1 MDINY
6 LIKQT
11 SYYDEIITTILKK
24 KKIYDFLI
32 REIDEGRFTL
42 ETYSKALE
50 QKYFDKFLCNL
61 PDGYEEVKTEDIY
74 KLYSLPD
81 IEVNLPDHPPVLE
94 RNVSVRFDI
103 LRSNVQKDFLTLST
117 NPLFKNFMLTHINI
131 LFASIFSSPNFR
143 GCIRDKEEYNI
154 PVYNPHNYCMYL
166 SGGSAY
172 NIYDMY
178 LRNIYDYDYDINTYI
193 PRTDDY
199 DITISINSDIG
210 LSSSIIV
217 GNSGIENKIIRF
229 AYEFNRA
236 IIASPFNDNFVV
248 PEAVDIQSIT
258 GIILPRAAVSLYGL
272 KGAKVILSVVEF
284 WSNYNYSISLKFSNG
299 HESIVLSIIEIIVT
313 KEDIAF
319 NKINKIKMIEL
330 NSSRVFVPD
339 IESLIKSQLYA
350 FKNKGLEITYDPIK
364 KQKSKEKC
372 VKNYSRLQYL
382 FNIIYVPYTLNN
394 ILFKS
399 AFLKLSDSEQ
409 IVKFAEIHDGEN
421 LLPEYYSYIQSL
433 KDEFYR
439 FLDINEHN
447 IEILFY
453 LFIYIA
459 RIVNLCIFPFIET
472 MPILRNKLD
481 DISDIIQQMIYTEI
495 NPDFINKITTIL
507 TSIMIIHI
515 KYVPVHIKIALQT
528 KIKQPRITIYE
539 TEYQRI
545 KDELDAIPDIPENK
559 EQRTRLNELKI
570 KNNAELLQF
579 KREDIIPGDA
589 AMKGL
594 IDDELSKTITN
605 LALVNDFI
613 NSTFE
618 KKYLKSGQKNDFYKK
633 YLKYKNRY
641 IQLKKMVKK

>member
-42 ETYSKALE
+42 ETYSKALD
-50 QKYFDKFLCNL
+50 QGILNKFLCDL
-61 PDGYEEVKTEDIY
+61 PDGYEEVKSEDIY

-81 IEVNLPDHPPVLE
+81 IEDDLPDHPPVLE
-94 RNVSVRFDI
+94 RNVSVRFDV
-103 LRSNVQKDFLTLST
+103 LRSNIQKDFLNLST
-117 NPLFKNFMLTHINI
+117 NPLFKNFMLTHINN
-131 LFASIFSSPNFR
+131 LFASIFSSDIFKD
-143 GCIRDKEEYNI
+143 CIRTKEYNI
-154 PVYNPHNYCMYL
+154 PDHNPHDYCMYL

-199 DITISINSDIG
+199 DITISINSKID
-210 LSSSIIV
+210 LSSPIIV
-217 GNSGIENKIIRF
+217 SNNSIENKIIRF
-229 AYEFNRA
+229 AFEFNRA
-236 IIASPFNDNFVV
+236 IIASPFNDHFVV
-248 PEAVDIQSIT
+248 PEAVDIQSIA
-258 GIILPRAAVSLYGL
+258 GIKLPRAASLYNL
-272 KGAKVILSVVEF
+272 KGAKVILSVGEF
-284 WSNYNYSISLKFSNG
+284 RFNYNYSISLKFSNG
-299 HESIVLSIIEIIVT
+299 RESIILSIIEIIVT

-330 NSSRVFVPD
+330 NANRVFVPD

-382 FNIIYVPYTLNN
+382 FNIIYVPYTLNT

-409 IVKFAEIHDGEN
+409 IVKFAEIYDGEN

-447 IEILFY
+447 IKTLFY

-459 RIVNLCIFPFIET
+459 RIVNLCILPFIET
-472 MPILRNKLD
+472 MPILKNNLD

-528 KIKQPRITIYE
+528 KIKQLRITLHE
-539 TEYQRI
+539 TEDRRI
-545 KDELDAIPDIPENK
+545 KAELDAIPNIPENK
-559 EQRTRLNELKI
+559 EQITRLNELKI
-570 KNNAELLQF
+570 KNNAELSQF

-589 AMKGL
+589 AVKGL
-594 IDDELSKTITN
+594 IDDELSKTITR

-618 KKYLKSGQKNDFYKK
+618 KKYLKSGQKDDFYKK

-641 IQLKKMVKK
+641 IQLKKMVKN